1 MTVHYANSNKNYRN
15 GLRIKNIERAAK
27 SFESRM
33 KRTVESYTPR
43 NIPSEIEAY
52 LTEPLPIGVSNSGKV
67 GILRLKFERD
77 TNTEKTVIRE
87 QYCRVPLCIQRAMY
101 LEESLPAMAYVYIVS
116 PSGGI
121 LQGDRYRI
129 DITLGNNAFAHVT
142 TQGATRIY
150 KMEKN
155 YATQMISINVGEGS
169 YFEYIPDQIIPFHN
183 SRFYQEVELS
193 VHDNATMLY
202 SEMIVPGRVESGE
215 AFEYDICYIKTIAQN
230 HLRKPRFMDIVKLEP
245 KKEDLTVE
253 GILGKFQVV
262 GTVYIITR
270 ELYVK
275 RLKHEIIEKINEF
288 EDKISGGVSILP
300 TRQGIVVRILGNT
313 AGDVKSL
320 IFEVVRITR
329 NQILGVSFSGVRK
342 T

>member
-1 MTVHYANSNKNYRN
+1 MHYGNIKKDYRN
-15 GLRIKNIERAAK
+15 GLRIKDTERVAK

-33 KRTVESYTPR
+33 KMTVDYYTPR
-43 NIPSEIEAY
+43 NIPPEIDAYSTEAHQ
-52 LTEPLPIGVSNSGKV
+52 PRVSYSGKV

-77 TNTEKTVIRE
+77 TDTEKTVIRE

-129 DITLGNNAFAHVT
+129 DITLGNSAFAHIT

-155 YATQMISINVGEGS
+155 YATQMISIKVGDGS
-169 YFEYIPDQIIPFHN
+169 YFEYLPDQIIPFHN
-183 SRFYQEVELS
+183 SRFYQEVELT

-215 AFEYDICYIKTIAQN
+215 AFEYDICYIKTIAQT
-230 HLRKPRFMDIVKLEP
+230 HLRKSRFVDIMKLEP
-245 KKEDLTVE
+245 KKEDLIVE

-275 RLKHEIIEKINEF
+275 GLKHEIIEKINEY
-288 EDKISGGVSILP
+288 EDNISGGVSILP

-313 AGDVKSL
+313 AG
-320 IFEVVRITR
+320 
-329 NQILGVSFSGVRK
+329 
-342 T
+342 

>member
-1 MTVHYANSNKNYRN
+1 VHYANSNKYCRN
-15 GLRIKNIERAAK
+15 GLRIKNTERIAK
-27 SFESRM
+27 SFEPRLTM
-33 KRTVESYTPR
+33 TVDYYTPR
-43 NIPSEIEAY
+43 NIPPEIEAY
-52 LTEPLPIGVSNSGKV
+52 STEPVHPGVSNSGKV

-77 TNTEKTVIRE
+77 TNTEKTFIRE

-121 LQGDRYRI
+121 LQGDQYRI
-129 DITLGNNAFAHVT
+129 GITLGNNTFAHVT

-155 YATQMISINVGEGS
+155 YATQMIKINVGEGS
-169 YFEYIPDQIIPFHN
+169 YFEYIPDQIIPFHS
-183 SRFYQEVELS
+183 SRFYQEIELS

-230 HLRKPRFMDIVKLEP
+230 HLRKPRFTDIVKLEP

-270 ELYVK
+270 ELYVE
-275 RLKHEIIEKINEF
+275 RLKSEIIEKINEL

-300 TRQGIVVRILGNT
+300 TRQGIIVRILGNT
-313 AGDVKSL
+313 SGDVKTV
-320 IFEVVRITR
+320 IFEVVRIAR
-329 NQILGVSFSGVRK
+329 NKILGVSFSGTRK